1 MTKRQ
6 LLLSAISFSMLPIT
20 VFSVIDHPAPRTN
33 LIAYFNITTFWWIV
47 IVLIFVA
54 FLLNSYYYLEKG
66 NSQNMRVIQWY
77 LIWNLFCIVR
87 GGFISENYWD
97 WKGLIGNSFGLLVPL
112 VAYSALNIKLL
123 QSILTNYLKYVL
135 PLFLVFFIII
145 NTDSYGFYLV
155 PIGFLMLFF
164 PVLSVR
170 WKWIIAIFTVLVMS
184 IDLGARSNVIKFGVP
199 SILMLLYYV
208 RFNVSTKLLE
218 TIRITLIIIPVI
230 LFSLAVSGL
239 FNVFEID
246 KYVKKDYN
254 AVERDANGNIVEDDL
269 KADTRTFLYVEVLY
283 SAKVF
288 NSWIIGRS
296 PARGNLSETFGYGED
311 KSGRVG
317 ERLGNE
323 VAILNV
329 FTWTGIVG
337 VVLYLFVFY
346 RASYL
351 AVNQSNNIFSKII
364 GLFIAFR
371 WAYAWVEDINYFTLT
386 TVFLWLTIGFCF
398 SKSFR
403 SMSDKDVQHWVRGIF
418 KFHNGLTKRE
428 LQKLKMKRIAENNQ

>member
-1 MTKRQ
+1 
-6 LLLSAISFSMLPIT
+6 
-20 VFSVIDHPAPRTN
+20 
-33 LIAYFNITTFWWIV
+33 
-47 IVLIFVA
+47 
-54 FLLNSYYYLEKG
+54 
-66 NSQNMRVIQWY
+66 
-77 LIWNLFCIVR
+77 
-87 GGFISENYWD
+87 
-97 WKGLIGNSFGLLVPL
+97 
-112 VAYSALNIKLL
+112 LNIKLL
-123 QSILTNYLKYVL
+123 QSILTTYLKYVL

-351 AVNQSNNIFSKII
+351 AINQSNNIFSKII

-398 SKSFR
+398 SRSFR

-418 KFHNGLTKRE
+418 RFQNGLTKRE